1 MTEYDD
7 EAKKL
12 LLQFTAEELDGDW
25 EKLKDF
31 DFLELKHSKV
41 YGCPGRGFDC
51 DDTNLARAIY
61 ALVWGGT
68 FKDLTSHNQGRGMPY
83 RGDTMNS
90 FHTMFGR
97 ELKDSPG
104 LFAGFEKYA
113 PDDAFRERVKTFHRR
128 YHSIGNFV
136 VLPNLPVDNGDTI
149 NLYRGTHPAWRDY
162 FDRFLIHLDRC
173 FCDSPEQD
181 PGLRQLVKKNDFF
194 FQPFRGSG
202 KLHRLAE
209 ICLWE
214 DYLGDDGSPTQIF
227 EFYFHWKKSDNHDA
241 YFKAAK
247 LYLEESLRIID
258 RRTARMIA
266 TLKLRLSQS
275 S

>member
-1 MTEYDD
+1 MKEYDC

-12 LLQFTAEELDGDW
+12 LRQFTAEKLDGKL

-61 ALVWGGT
+61 ALVWGDS
-68 FKDLTSHNQGRGMPY
+68 FKDLTFHNQGRGMPF

-97 ELKDSPG
+97 ELKNSPG
-104 LFAGFEKYA
+104 LFAGVEKYA
-113 PDDAFRERVKTFHRR
+113 PTDIFREQVKEFHRR

-136 VLPNLPVDNGDTI
+136 VLPNFPIDNGDTI

-162 FDRFLIHLDRC
+162 FDRFLIHLGRC
-173 FCDSPEQD
+173 FCNAPEQD
-181 PGLRQLVKKNDFF
+181 PVLRQLVEKNDFF
-194 FQPFRGSG
+194 FHAFQGTG
-202 KLHRLAE
+202 KLNRLAE
-209 ICLWE
+209 LCFWE
-214 DYLGDDGSPTQIF
+214 DYLENDGSPKLIF
-227 EFYFHWKKSDNHDA
+227 EFYYHWKKSDNNDA
-241 YFKAAK
+241 YFSAATH
-247 LYLEESLRIID
+247 YLEKSLRIID
-258 RRTARMIA
+258 RRADKMIA
-266 TLKLRLSQS
+266 CLKYGLSQS